1 MQGKMVKTYP
11 ALAKEVADMG
21 FEVANH
27 SYNHPDLRRRSDEE
41 ILNELQDTHDV
52 IKEVTGID
60 CTMMRPPYGA
70 HNEKVDNICRRL
82 GYKIINWDV
91 DTNDWRGRSADAMLE
106 TIMKQTG
113 DGSIILMHDRK
124 HRGRESV
131 LEVTQKAVKELR
143 AKGYTFVTVGELLDM
158 TPATI
163 ASVRPVSA
171 PVADTT
177 VVPEAAPVVS
187 EAVVPAVVDQVSTAG
202 ATVEPGAVFP

>member
-1 MQGKMVKTYP
+1 
-11 ALAKEVADMG
+11 
-21 FEVANH
+21 
-27 SYNHPDLRRRSDEE
+27 EE

-70 HNEKVDNICRRL
+70 HNQKVDDICRRL

-131 LEVTQKAVKELR
+131 LEVTQMAVKQLR
-143 AKGYTFVTVGELLDM
+143 AK
-158 TPATI
+158 
-163 ASVRPVSA
+163 
-171 PVADTT
+171 
-177 VVPEAAPVVS
+177 
-187 EAVVPAVVDQVSTAG
+187 
-202 ATVEPGAVFP
+202 